1 MTSNTK
7 TCSMIARAAMYT
19 ALLVMVLL
27 TPLAAKA
34 AVFDDNDTSRM
45 TEINEAIARLQ
56 SDVGRSLH
64 DLPRNDAEQ
73 IEAYSY
79 VALNLES
86 AQERL
91 NSIFLLVAVSMHVDS
106 ASDLV
111 QILHLI
117 YAQLLPPGKSFLN
130 EKKDA
135 IASMAASHP
144 ANGDFAAYNARA
156 AAILGERAIPL
167 LDELD
172 RRIAAVFR

>member
-1 MTSNTK
+1 MTY
-7 TCSMIARAAMYT
+7 SMIARAAMRCT
-19 ALLVMVLL
+19 LLIIVLL
-27 TPLAAKA
+27 MTFAAKA
-34 AVFDDNDTSRM
+34 AVFDEKDTSRM
-45 TEINEAIARLQ
+45 TDINEAIASLEK
-56 SDVGRSLH
+56 DVGRSLH
-64 DLPRNDAEQ
+64 GVPPDDAEK

-79 VALNLES
+79 VALNLEA

-91 NSIFLLVAVSMHVDS
+91 NSIFLLVAVSMYVDS

-117 YAQLLPPGKSFLN
+117 YAQLLPSGKAYLN

-144 ANGDFAAYNARA
+144 ANDEFAAYNTRA

-167 LDELD
+167 LDELY
-172 RRIAAVFR
+172 RRIAAVLR

>member
-1 MTSNTK
+1 MMTL
-7 TCSMIARAAMYT
+7 SMIARAAMRS
-19 ALLVMVLL
+19 ALLIIVLL
-27 TPLAAKA
+27 MTFAAKA
-34 AVFDDNDTSRM
+34 AVFDENDTSRM
-45 TEINEAIARLQ
+45 TNINEAIASLET
-56 SDVGRSLH
+56 DVSRSLH
-64 DLPRNDAEQ
+64 DVPPNDAEQ

-79 VALNLES
+79 VKLNLEA

-91 NSIFLLVAVSMHVDS
+91 NSIFLLVAVSMYVDS

-117 YAQLLPPGKSFLN
+117 YAQLLPPGKTYLN

-144 ANGDFAAYNARA
+144 ANDEFAAYNTRA

-172 RRIAAVFR
+172 RRIAAVLR

>member
-1 MTSNTK
+1 
-7 TCSMIARAAMYT
+7 MIARAAMRF
-19 ALLVMVLL
+19 ALLIIVLL
-27 TPLAAKA
+27 TTFAAKA
-34 AVFDDNDTSRM
+34 AVFDENDTSRM
-45 TEINEAIARLQ
+45 TDINEAIASLEK
-56 SDVGRSLH
+56 DVSRSLH
-64 DLPRNDAEQ
+64 GLPPNDAEK

-79 VALNLES
+79 VELNLEA

-91 NSIFLLVAVSMHVDS
+91 NSIFLLVAVSMYVDS

-117 YAQLLPPGKSFLN
+117 YAQLLPPSKTYLN

-144 ANGDFAAYNARA
+144 ANDEFAAYSTRA

-167 LDELD
+167 LDELY
-172 RRIAAVFR
+172 RRIGALIR

>member
-1 MTSNTK
+1 
-7 TCSMIARAAMYT
+7 MIARTAMRS
-19 ALLVMVLL
+19 ALFIIIVLM
-27 TPLAAKA
+27 AFGAKA
-34 AVFDDNDTSRM
+34 AVFDENDTSRM
-45 TEINEAIARLQ
+45 TDINEAIALLET
-56 SDVGRSLH
+56 DVSRSMH
-64 DLPRNDAEQ
+64 GLPRNDAEQ

-79 VALNLES
+79 VKLNLEA

-91 NSIFLLVAVSMHVDS
+91 NSIFLLVAVSMYVDS

-117 YAQLLPPGKSFLN
+117 YAQLLSPGKSYLT

-144 ANGDFAAYNARA
+144 ANDEFAAYNTRA

-167 LDELD
+167 LDELY
-172 RRIAAVFR
+172 RRIAAVLRQ

>member
-1 MTSNTK
+1 MTCNIK
-7 TCSMIARAAMYT
+7 TCSMTARWAMHC
-19 ALLVMVLL
+19 ALLLIVLL
-27 TPLAAKA
+27 TPFAAKA
-34 AVFDDNDTSRM
+34 AVFDENDTSRM
-45 TEINEAIARLQ
+45 TGINEAIALLEA
-56 SDVGRSLH
+56 DVGRSMH
-64 DLPRNDAEQ
+64 GLPPNDAEQ

-79 VALNLES
+79 VVLNLEA

-91 NSIFLLVAVSMHVDS
+91 NSIFLLVAVSMYVDS

-117 YAQLLPPGKSFLN
+117 YAQLLPPGKSYLN

-144 ANGDFAAYNARA
+144 ANDEFAAYNARA

-167 LDELD
+167 LDELY
-172 RRIAAVFR
+172 RRIAAVLR